1 MPSIEDFTGPL
12 YNGTKE
18 VYISKDKVTE
28 MSSGWYKSRYNLP
41 HKGSSGA
48 WRNGRLH
55 AHDMGDHWAV
65 HLDRVDPQTHSMG
78 HLIADAPL
86 LMFLWSG
93 FLSSMLMAK
102 EELESSIGLDEFEEG
117 HMFTK
122 MDRLRL
128 FGGLGLVF
136 LGTWVVID
144 PDLELYTIM
153 LLIPLI
159 IILLGSFLV
168 FDAMA
173 KRTDARISRSVGG
186 ISMVGFGSIGLLVD
200 ELVLVLLLLFL
211 VFWTISS
218 GIYLIMLREEKMDSM
233 KDRLA
238 PLVVGV
244 LSLGFGVF
252 MILDIDTAL
261 YVLLQV
267 IGILAIFAGGM
278 QTLCGFCAWT
288 KSKLSLELSLD

>member
-12 YNGTKE
+12 YDGTKE

-102 EELESSIGLDEFEEG
+102 EELESSIGLDLEEG
-117 HMFTK
+117 RSFSK

-128 FGGLGLVF
+128 FGGLTLVF

-159 IILLGSFLV
+159 IIALGGFLV

-173 KRTDARISRSVGG
+173 KRTEARLSHSAGG
-186 ISMVGFGSIGLLVD
+186 MALVGFGSIGLLLD
-200 ELVLVLLLLFL
+200 ELILVLLLLFL
-211 VFWTISS
+211 VFWTIAS
-218 GIYLIMLREEKMDSM
+218 GIYLILLREEKMDSM
-233 KDRLA
+233 RDRLA

-244 LSLGFGVF
+244 LSLGFGIF
-252 MILDIDTAL
+252 MVLDIDSAL
-261 YVLLQV
+261 YMLMRV
-267 IGILAIFAGGM
+267 IGLLAIFAGGM
-278 QTLCGFCAWT
+278 QALCGFCAWT

>member
-12 YNGTKE
+12 YDGTKE

-102 EELESSIGLDEFEEG
+102 EELESSIGLDLEEG
-117 HMFTK
+117 RSFSK

-128 FGGLGLVF
+128 FGGLTLVF

-159 IILLGSFLV
+159 IIALGGFLV

-173 KRTDARISRSVGG
+173 KRTEARLSHSAGG
-186 ISMVGFGSIGLLVD
+186 MALVGFGSIGLLLD
-200 ELVLVLLLLFL
+200 ELILVLLLLFL
-211 VFWTISS
+211 VFWTIAS
-218 GIYLIMLREEKMDSM
+218 GIYLTLLREEKMDSM
-233 KDRLA
+233 RDRLA

-244 LSLGFGVF
+244 LSLGFGIF
-252 MILDIDTAL
+252 MVLDIDSAL
-261 YVLLQV
+261 YLLMRV
-267 IGILAIFAGGM
+267 IGLLAIFAGGM
-278 QTLCGFCAWT
+278 QALCGFCAWT

>member
-1 MPSIEDFTGPL
+1 MPSIEDFTAPL

-18 VYISKDKVTE
+18 VYIPKEKVTE

-65 HLDRVDPQTHSMG
+65 HLDRVDPRTHSMG

-102 EELESSIGLDEFEEG
+102 EELESSIGLDLEEG
-117 HMFTK
+117 CSFSK
-122 MDRLRL
+122 MDRFRL
-128 FGGLGLVF
+128 FGGLALVF

-159 IILLGSFLV
+159 IIVLGAFLV

-173 KRTDARISRSVGG
+173 KRTDARISRSAGG
-186 ISMVGFGSIGLLVD
+186 IAMVGFGSIGLILD
-200 ELVLVLLLLFL
+200 ELIFVLLLLFL
-211 VFWTISS
+211 VFWTVAS
-218 GIYLIMLREEKMDSM
+218 GIYLILLREEKMDS
-233 KDRLA
+233 KRDRLA
-238 PLVVGV
+238 PLLVGV
-244 LSLGFGVF
+244 LSLGFGIF
-252 MILDIDTAL
+252 MLLDIDSAL
-261 YVLLQV
+261 YILLQV
-267 IGILAIFAGGM
+267 IGVLAVFAGGM

-288 KSKLSLELSLD
+288 KSKLSLDLKLE